1 MFTNYPLAVQM
12 LGWAVFMGLNGY
24 IGATC
29 PLLNLAVLAFLGAFA
44 SKKIGIILLII
55 ALIITA
61 AEFVWTWLVGFAAG
75 MSATPIPTNTPSFM
89 EQGTGILNLVAAGV
103 VFFVLLDQFYS
114 VLPAPKWLAVV
125 IVSLFY
131 IIGAW
136 SGVNFWLVSLVS
148 SILLVAVGLLI
159 ALCYTRTAPYA
170 IGMGAVLFL
179 GLAAMYGSG
188 FVRWC
193 HGAWAA
199 KQQGMAQEQFMQAV
213 TNNEPEQIAK
223 LYNSVDSDTAET
235 ALRKAL
241 AAKNEDMV
249 RLLIKQGVWTGGA
262 MKEMIY
268 DKKFWAVQLL
278 VNAGAPITS
287 WHVSMAADENFMPA
301 VQLFV
306 EKGVNINQKDERP
319 LTKASESGN
328 LEIVQYLLKTGK
340 NSQGTLNDA
349 LWALCDARPKPDTLK
364 IAQLLLD
371 SGAQVNSQAG
381 FYNTTPLHGAAQN
394 GSLGLVKLL
403 VSKGAKVNA
412 VDKEFSMPLAKA
424 VQADNLEIAKFLLEH
439 GADKTINHS
448 DDEFQTAIFKAR
460 SAKMAQLLIANGANV
475 SESDKKG
482 LSVLLHAVANYLDFD
497 LLKVLLQNGADI
509 NARDKSGTTALLWV
523 AQHPYER
530 DDKNCVQFLLEN
542 GAKANVANNQGE
554 TPLLVAE
561 KLEVLQA
568 LLAHGADV
576 NAQNEDGQTALIH
589 IAQIYDPQGEKTK
602 GLLEHGADVNIR
614 DKKGKTAL
622 GYATAVHS
630 GWYSKEKVEILKQY
644 GAKK

>member
-44 SKKIGIILLII
+44 SKKAGIILLII

-61 AEFVWTWLVGFAAG
+61 AESVWFLLAGFAAG
-75 MSATPIPTNTPSFM
+75 MSATPTSAPSFM
-89 EQGTGILNLVAAGV
+89 EQGSGVLNLLIAGV
-103 VFFVLLDQFYS
+103 VFFILCFHFS
-114 VLPAPKWLAVV
+114 ASFPSPKWLV
-125 IVSLFY
+125 IVGMVLFY
-131 IIGAW
+131 AAGAFAGASFWFPVVSHVCVLLAIGVL
-136 SGVNFWLVSLVS
+136 GGLFLVP
-148 SILLVAVGLLI
+148 
-159 ALCYTRTAPYA
+159 TAHYA
-170 IGMGAVLFL
+170 IGIGAVLFL
-179 GLAAMYGSG
+179 GLAAMYGYG
-188 FVRWC
+188 FFQSYQENLLGRKQT
-193 HGAWAA
+193 AA
-199 KQQGMAQEQFMQAV
+199 REQFLKAIDD
-213 TNNEPEQIAK
+213 NNTEQ
-223 LYNSVDSDTAET
+223 VV
-235 ALRKAL
+235 ALWESADGVQTTGLEKAL

-249 RLLIKQGVWTGGA
+249 RFLIKQGVQTNSV
-262 MKEMIY
+262 MNEMIS
-268 DKKFWAVQLL
+268 DENFGAVQLL
-278 VNAGAPITS
+278 VNAGAPITP
-287 WHVSMAADENFMPA
+287 WHVSIAAAENFMPA

-306 EKGVNINQKDERP
+306 ENGVNINQKDERP
-319 LTKASESGN
+319 LSKASESGN
-328 LEIVQYLLKTGK
+328 LEIVQYLLQTGK
-340 NSQGTLNDA
+340 NSQETLNEA
-349 LWALCDARPKPDTLK
+349 LWELCDARPKPDTLK
-364 IAQLLLD
+364 IAQRLLD
-371 SGAQVNSQAG
+371 SGAQVNSHAG
-381 FYNTTPLHGAAQN
+381 FYNTTPLHGAAEK
-394 GSLGLVKLL
+394 GPLELVKLL

-424 VQADNLEIAKFLLEH
+424 VQADNLEIAQFLLEQ
-439 GADKTINHS
+439 GADKTINHA
-448 DDEFQTAIFKAR
+448 DTEFQTAIFKAR

-475 SESDKKG
+475 SDRDKKG
-482 LSVLLHAVANYLDFD
+482 LSVLLHAVVRHLDFD

-509 NARDKSGTTALLWV
+509 NAQDKSGTTALLWA

-542 GAKANVANNQGE
+542 GANANVANNQGE

-589 IAQIYDPQGEKTK
+589 IAQIYDPKGEKTK
-602 GLLEHGADVNIR
+602 WLLEHGADVNIR

-622 GYATAVHS
+622 GYATADS
-630 GWYSKEKVEILKQY
+630 GRYSKEKIEILKQY

>member
-29 PLLNLAVLAFLGAFA
+29 PLLNLAVLAFLGAYA
-44 SKKIGIILLII
+44 NKKTGIILLII

-61 AEFVWTWLVGFAAG
+61 AESFWCLLVGFATG
-75 MSATPIPTNTPSFM
+75 MSATPTSAPSFM
-89 EQGTGILNLVAAGV
+89 EQGSGVLNLLIAGI
-103 VFFVLLDQFYS
+103 VFFILCFHFS
-114 VLPAPKWLAVV
+114 ASFPSPKWLV
-125 IVSLFY
+125 IVGMVLFY
-131 IIGAW
+131 AAGAFAGTSFWFPVVSHVCVLLAIGVL
-136 SGVNFWLVSLVS
+136 GGLFLVP
-148 SILLVAVGLLI
+148 
-159 ALCYTRTAPYA
+159 TAPYA
-170 IGMGAVLFL
+170 IGIGAVLFL
-179 GLAAMYGSG
+179 GLAAVYGYG
-188 FVRWC
+188 FFQAYQEDILGRKQI
-193 HGAWAA
+193 AA
-199 KQQGMAQEQFMQAV
+199 SEQFLKAV
-213 TNNEPEQIAK
+213 DDNNTEQVA
-223 LYNSVDSDTAET
+223 
-235 ALRKAL
+235 ALWESADGVQTTGLEKAL

-249 RLLIKQGVWTGGA
+249 RFLIKQGVQTNSV
-262 MKEMIY
+262 MNEMIY

-278 VNAGAPITS
+278 VNAGAPITP
-287 WHVSMAADENFMPA
+287 WHVSIAAAENFMPA

-319 LTKASESGN
+319 LSKASESGN

-340 NSQGTLNDA
+340 NSQETLNDA
-349 LWALCDARPKPDTLK
+349 LWELCGARPKPDTLK
-364 IAQLLLD
+364 IAQRLLE

-394 GSLGLVKLL
+394 GSLELVKLL

-448 DDEFQTAIFKAR
+448 DTEFQTAIFKAR

-475 SESDKKG
+475 SDRDKKG

-509 NARDKSGTTALLWV
+509 NARDDSGTTALLRAAWY
-523 AQHPYER
+523 PYER

-542 GAKANVANNQGE
+542 GANANVANNQGE
-554 TPLLVAE
+554 TPLLVADR
-561 KLEVLQA
+561 LDVLQA

-589 IAQIYDPQGEKTK
+589 IAKMDDPEGEKTK
-602 GLLEHGADVNIR
+602 LLLEHGADVNIR
-614 DKKGKTAL
+614 DKEGKTAL
-622 GYATAVHS
+622 GYATAVRS
-630 GWYSKEKVEILKQY
+630 SWYSKERVEILKQY

>member
-44 SKKIGIILLII
+44 NKKIGIILLII

-61 AEFVWTWLVGFAAG
+61 AESVWFLLAGFASG
-75 MSATPIPTNTPSFM
+75 MSATPTDPPSFM
-89 EQGTGILNLVAAGV
+89 EQGSGILNLLIAGV
-103 VFFVLLDQFYS
+103 VFFILCFHFS
-114 VLPAPKWLAVV
+114 ASFPSPKWLV
-125 IVSLFY
+125 IVGMVLFY
-131 IIGAW
+131 AAGAFAGTSFWFPVVSHVCVLLAIGVL
-136 SGVNFWLVSLVS
+136 GGLFLVP
-148 SILLVAVGLLI
+148 
-159 ALCYTRTAPYA
+159 TAHYA
-170 IGMGAVLFL
+170 IGIGAVLFL
-179 GLAAMYGSG
+179 GLAAMYGYG
-188 FVRWC
+188 FVQWC

-223 LYNSVDSDTAET
+223 LYNAVDSYSTET

-249 RLLIKQGVWTGGA
+249 RLLIKQGVRTDGV
-262 MKEMIY
+262 MTEMIY
-268 DKKFWAVQLL
+268 DKKFWAVQMLG
-278 VNAGAPITS
+278 NAGASIEPR
-287 WHVSMAADENFMPA
+287 HVSAAAAENFMQA

-306 EKGVNINQKDERP
+306 EKGVNINQKDFRP
-319 LTKASESGN
+319 LSKASESGN

-349 LWALCDARPKPDTLK
+349 LWALCNARPKPDTLK

-371 SGAQVNSQAG
+371 SGAQVNSQ
-381 FYNTTPLHGAAQN
+381 NTTPLHSAASN
-394 GSLGLVKLL
+394 GSLELVKLL

-424 VQADNLEIAKFLLEH
+424 VQADNLEIAKFLLEQ

-475 SESDKKG
+475 SDRDKKG

-509 NARDKSGTTALLWV
+509 NAQDKSGTTALLWA

-542 GAKANVANNQGE
+542 GANANVANNQGE
-554 TPLLVAE
+554 TPLLVADR
-561 KLEVLQA
+561 LDVLQA
-568 LLAHGADV
+568 LLAHGSDV
-576 NAQNEDGQTALIH
+576 NAQDENGQTALMH
-589 IAQIYDPQGEKTK
+589 IAQIYDPKGEKTK
-602 GLLEHGADVNIR
+602 WLLEHGADVNRR

-622 GYATAVHS
+622 DYATAVHS

>member
-44 SKKIGIILLII
+44 SKKAGIILLII

-61 AEFVWTWLVGFAAG
+61 AESVWFLLAGFASG
-75 MSATPIPTNTPSFM
+75 MSATPTDAPSFM
-89 EQGTGILNLVAAGV
+89 EQGSGILNLLIAGV
-103 VFFVLLDQFYS
+103 VFFILCFHFS
-114 VLPAPKWLAVV
+114 ASFPSPKWLV
-125 IVSLFY
+125 IVGMVLFY
-131 IIGAW
+131 AAGAFAGA
-136 SGVNFWLVSLVS
+136 SFWFPVVSHVCV
-148 SILLVAVGLLI
+148 LL
-159 ALCYTRTAPYA
+159 A
-170 IGMGAVLFL
+170 IGVLGGLFLVPTAHYTIGVGAVLFL
-179 GLAAMYGSG
+179 GLAAMYGYG
-188 FVRWC
+188 FFQAYQENILGRKQV
-193 HGAWAA
+193 AA
-199 KQQGMAQEQFMQAV
+199 REQFLKAV
-213 TNNEPEQIAK
+213 DDNNTEQVA
-223 LYNSVDSDTAET
+223 
-235 ALRKAL
+235 ALWESADGVQTTGLEKAL

-249 RLLIKQGVWTGGA
+249 RFLIKQGVQTNGV

-278 VNAGAPITS
+278 VNAGAPITPE
-287 WHVSMAADENFMPA
+287 HVSMAADYNFMPA

-319 LTKASESGN
+319 LSKASESGN

-340 NSQGTLNDA
+340 NSQETLNDA

-364 IAQLLLD
+364 IAQRLLD
-371 SGAQVNSQAG
+371 SGAQVNSHAG

-394 GSLGLVKLL
+394 GSLELVKLL

-424 VQADNLEIAKFLLEH
+424 VQADNLEIAKFLLEQ

-448 DDEFQTAIFKAR
+448 DTEFQTAIFKAR
-460 SAKMAQLLIANGANV
+460 SAKMAQLLIANGANI

-482 LSVLLHAVANYLDFD
+482 QSVLLHAVANHLDFD

-509 NARDKSGTTALLWV
+509 NAQDNSGTTALLWA

-561 KLEVLQA
+561 ELDVLQA
-568 LLAHGADV
+568 LLTHGADV
-576 NAQNEDGQTALIH
+576 NAQNEDGQTALIYV
-589 IAQIYDPQGEKTK
+589 AKMNAPVGEKAK
-602 GLLEHGADVNIR
+602 WLLEHGADVNIR
-614 DKKGKTAL
+614 DKEGKTAL
-622 GYATAVHS
+622 GYVTTVRS
-630 GWYSKEKVEILKQY
+630 SWYSKEWVEILKQY

>member
-1 MFTNYPLAVQM
+1 MFTNYPLAVQL

-44 SKKIGIILLII
+44 NKKIGIILLII

-61 AEFVWTWLVGFAAG
+61 AESVWCLLAGFASG
-75 MSATPIPTNTPSFM
+75 MSATPTDAPSFM
-89 EQGTGILNLVAAGV
+89 EQGSGILNLLIAGV
-103 VFFVLLDQFYS
+103 VFFILCFHFS
-114 VLPAPKWLAVV
+114 ASFPSPKWLV
-125 IVSLFY
+125 IVGMVLFY
-131 IIGAW
+131 AAGAFAGTSFWFPVVSHVCVLLAIGVL
-136 SGVNFWLVSLVS
+136 GGLFLVP
-148 SILLVAVGLLI
+148 
-159 ALCYTRTAPYA
+159 TAHYA
-170 IGMGAVLFL
+170 IGIGAVLFL
-179 GLAAMYGSG
+179 GLAAMYGYG
-188 FVRWC
+188 FFQAYQEDTLGRKQ
-193 HGAWAA
+193 AA
-199 KQQGMAQEQFMQAV
+199 AREQFLKAV
-213 TNNEPEQIAK
+213 DDNNTEQVA
-223 LYNSVDSDTAET
+223 
-235 ALRKAL
+235 ALWEAADGVQTTGLEKAL

-249 RLLIKQGVWTGGA
+249 RFLIKQGVQTNGV

-278 VNAGAPITS
+278 VNAGAPITP
-287 WHVSMAADENFMPA
+287 WHVSIAAAENFMPA

-306 EKGVNINQKDERP
+306 ENGVNINQKDERP
-319 LTKASESGN
+319 LSKASESGN

-364 IAQLLLD
+364 IAQRLLEY
-371 SGAQVNSQAG
+371 GAQVNSQAG
-381 FYNTTPLHGAAQN
+381 FYNTTPLHGAAKN
-394 GSLGLVKLL
+394 GSLELVKLL

-475 SESDKKG
+475 SDRDKKG

-509 NARDKSGTTALLWV
+509 NAQDKSGTTALLWV
-523 AQHPYER
+523 AQHPYA
-530 DDKNCVQFLLEN
+530 KNGKTCVQFLLEN

-554 TPLLVAE
+554 TPLLEAG
-561 KLEVLQA
+561 KLEELQV

-589 IAQIYDPQGEKTK
+589 VAQIYDPQGEKTK
-602 GLLEHGADVNIR
+602 WLLEHGADVNIR

-622 GYATAVHS
+622 GYATANIHA
-630 GWYSKEKVEILKQY
+630 WDSKERVEILKQY

>member
-1 MFTNYPLAVQM
+1 MFTNYPLAVQL

-29 PLLNLAVLAFLGAFA
+29 PLLNLAVLAFLGAYA
-44 SKKIGIILLII
+44 SKKTGIILLII

-61 AEFVWTWLVGFAAG
+61 AESVWFLLAGFASG
-75 MSATPIPTNTPSFM
+75 MSATPTNAPSFM
-89 EQGTGILNLVAAGV
+89 EQGSGILNLLIAGV
-103 VFFVLLDQFYS
+103 VFFILCFHFS
-114 VLPAPKWLAVV
+114 ASFPSPKWLV
-125 IVSLFY
+125 IVGMVLFY
-131 IIGAW
+131 AAGAFAGTSFWFPVVSHICVLLAIGVL
-136 SGVNFWLVSLVS
+136 GGLFLVPTV
-148 SILLVAVGLLI
+148 
-159 ALCYTRTAPYA
+159 PYA
-170 IGMGAVLFL
+170 IGIGAILFL
-179 GLAAMYGSG
+179 GLAAVYGYG
-188 FVRWC
+188 FFQAYQEDILGRKQI
-193 HGAWAA
+193 AA
-199 KQQGMAQEQFMQAV
+199 REQFLKAVDDNNTERVAALWEAADGVQA
-213 TNNEPEQIAK
+213 TGLE
-223 LYNSVDSDTAET
+223 
-235 ALRKAL
+235 KAL

-249 RLLIKQGVWTGGA
+249 RFLIKQGVQTDSV
-262 MKEMIY
+262 MKKMIS
-268 DKKFWAVQLL
+268 DENFGAVQLL
-278 VNAGAPITS
+278 VNAGAPITPE
-287 WHVSMAADENFMPA
+287 HVSRAADYNFMLA

-306 EKGVNINQKDERP
+306 ENGVNINQKDERP
-319 LTKASESGN
+319 LSKASESGN
-328 LEIVQYLLKTGK
+328 LEIVQYLLQTGK

-381 FYNTTPLHGAAQN
+381 FYNTTPLYGAAQN
-394 GSLGLVKLL
+394 GSLELVKLL

-412 VDKEFSMPLAKA
+412 VDKYFSRPLAKA

-460 SAKMAQLLIANGANV
+460 SAKMAQLLIANGADV
-475 SESDKKG
+475 SRGDKKG
-482 LSVLLHAVANYLDFD
+482 HSVLLHAVANYLDFD

-509 NARDKSGTTALLWV
+509 NAQDNSGTTALLWA

-542 GAKANVANNQGE
+542 GANANVANNQGE

-561 KLEVLQA
+561 KLEELQV

-589 IAQIYDPQGEKTK
+589 IAQIYDPKGEKTK
-602 GLLEHGADVNIR
+602 WLLEHGADVNIR

-622 GYATAVHS
+622 GYATANS
-630 GWYSKEKVEILKQY
+630 AGWYSKERVEILKQY

>member
-29 PLLNLAVLAFLGAFA
+29 PLLNLAVLAFLGAYA
-44 SKKIGIILLII
+44 NKKTGIILLII

-61 AEFVWTWLVGFAAG
+61 AESVWCLLVGFATG
-75 MSATPIPTNTPSFM
+75 MSATPTSAPSFM
-89 EQGTGILNLVAAGV
+89 EQGSGVLNLLIAGV
-103 VFFVLLDQFYS
+103 VFFILYS
-114 VLPAPKWLAVV
+114 HFSASFPSPKWLV
-125 IVSLFY
+125 IVGVVLFY
-131 IIGAW
+131 AAGAFAGASFWFPVVSHVCVLLAIGVL
-136 SGVNFWLVSLVS
+136 GGLFLVP
-148 SILLVAVGLLI
+148 
-159 ALCYTRTAPYA
+159 TAHYA
-170 IGMGAVLFL
+170 IGIGAVLFL
-179 GLAAMYGSG
+179 GLAAVYGYG
-188 FVRWC
+188 FFQAYQEDTR
-193 HGAWAA
+193 GR
-199 KQQGMAQEQFMQAV
+199 KQAVVWEQFLKAVDDNNTEQVVALWESAEGIQA
-213 TNNEPEQIAK
+213 TGLE
-223 LYNSVDSDTAET
+223 
-235 ALRKAL
+235 KAL

-249 RLLIKQGVWTGGA
+249 RFLIKQGVQTDSV
-262 MKEMIY
+262 MKKMIS
-268 DKKFWAVQLL
+268 DENFGAVQLL
-278 VNAGAPITS
+278 VNAGAPITPE
-287 WHVSMAADENFMPA
+287 HVSRAADYNFMLA

-306 EKGVNINQKDERP
+306 EKGAAINQKDESP
-319 LTKASESGN
+319 LSKASESGN
-328 LEIVQYLLKTGK
+328 LEIVQYLLQTGK

-381 FYNTTPLHGAAQN
+381 FYNTTPLYGAAQN
-394 GSLGLVKLL
+394 GSLELVKLL

-412 VDKEFSMPLAKA
+412 VDKYFSRPLAKA

-460 SAKMAQLLIANGANV
+460 SAKMAQLLIANGADV
-475 SESDKKG
+475 SRGDKKG
-482 LSVLLHAVANYLDFD
+482 HSVLLHAVANYLDFD

-509 NARDKSGTTALLWV
+509 NAQDKSGTTALLQAV
-523 AQHPYER
+523 RHSYA
-530 DDKNCVQFLLEN
+530 KNGKTCVQFLLEN

-561 KLEVLQA
+561 KLEELQV

-589 IAQIYDPQGEKTK
+589 IAQIYDPKGEKTK
-602 GLLEHGADVNIR
+602 WLLEHGADVNIR

-622 GYATAVHS
+622 GYATANS
-630 GWYSKEKVEILKQY
+630 AGWYSKERVEILKQY

>member
-29 PLLNLAVLAFLGAFA
+29 PLLNLAVLAFLGAYA
-44 SKKIGIILLII
+44 NKKTGIILLII

-61 AEFVWTWLVGFAAG
+61 AESFWCLLVGFATG
-75 MSATPIPTNTPSFM
+75 MSATPTSAPSFM
-89 EQGTGILNLVAAGV
+89 EQGSGILNLLIAGV
-103 VFFVLLDQFYS
+103 VFFILCFHFS
-114 VLPAPKWLAVV
+114 ASFPSPKWLV
-125 IVSLFY
+125 IVGMVLFY
-131 IIGAW
+131 AAGAFAGASFWFPVVSHVCVLLAIGVL
-136 SGVNFWLVSLVS
+136 GGLFLVP
-148 SILLVAVGLLI
+148 
-159 ALCYTRTAPYA
+159 TAHYA

-179 GLAAMYGSG
+179 GLAAMYGYG
-188 FVRWC
+188 FFQAYQEDTLGRKQ
-193 HGAWAA
+193 AA
-199 KQQGMAQEQFMQAV
+199 AREQFLKAV
-213 TNNEPEQIAK
+213 DDNNTEQVA
-223 LYNSVDSDTAET
+223 
-235 ALRKAL
+235 ALWEAADGVQTTGLEKAL

-249 RLLIKQGVWTGGA
+249 RFLIKQGVQTNGV

-278 VNAGAPITS
+278 VNAGAPITPE
-287 WHVSMAADENFMPA
+287 HVSRAADYNFMPA

-319 LTKASESGN
+319 LSKASESGN

-349 LWALCDARPKPDTLK
+349 LWELCDARPKPDTLK
-364 IAQLLLD
+364 IAQLLLEY
-371 SGAQVNSQAG
+371 GAQVNSHAG
-381 FYNTTPLHGAAQN
+381 FYNTTPLHGAAEK
-394 GSLGLVKLL
+394 GPLELVKLL

-424 VQADNLEIAKFLLEH
+424 VQADNLEIAKFLLEQ
-439 GADKTINHS
+439 GADKTINHA
-448 DDEFQTAIFKAR
+448 DTEFQTAIFKAS

-475 SESDKKG
+475 SDRDKKG

-509 NARDKSGTTALLWV
+509 NAQDKSGTTALLQAV
-523 AQHPYER
+523 RYPYER

-542 GAKANVANNQGE
+542 GANANVANNQGE

-589 IAQIYDPQGEKTK
+589 IARIYDPKGEKTK
-602 GLLEHGADVNIR
+602 WLLEHGADVNIR

-622 GYATAVHS
+622 GYATANS
-630 GWYSKEKVEILKQY
+630 AGWYSKERVEILKQY

>member
-44 SKKIGIILLII
+44 NKKTGIILLII

-61 AEFVWTWLVGFAAG
+61 AESVWFLLAGFAAG
-75 MSATPIPTNTPSFM
+75 MSATPTSAPSFM
-89 EQGTGILNLVAAGV
+89 EQGSGVLNLLIAGV
-103 VFFVLLDQFYS
+103 VFFILCFHFS
-114 VLPAPKWLAVV
+114 ASFPSPKWLV
-125 IVSLFY
+125 IVGMVLFY
-131 IIGAW
+131 AAGAFAGASFWFPVVSHVCVLLAIGVL
-136 SGVNFWLVSLVS
+136 GGLFLVP
-148 SILLVAVGLLI
+148 
-159 ALCYTRTAPYA
+159 TAHYA
-170 IGMGAVLFL
+170 IGIGAVLFL
-179 GLAAMYGSG
+179 GLAAMYGYG
-188 FVRWC
+188 FFQSYQENILGR
-193 HGAWAA
+193 
-199 KQQGMAQEQFMQAV
+199 KQAVAREQFLKAV
-213 TNNEPEQIAK
+213 DDNNTEQVA
-223 LYNSVDSDTAET
+223 
-235 ALRKAL
+235 ALWESADGVQTTGLEKAL

-249 RLLIKQGVWTGGA
+249 RFLIKQGVQTDRV
-262 MKEMIY
+262 MKEMIS
-268 DKKFWAVQLL
+268 DENFGAVQLL
-278 VNAGAPITS
+278 VNAGAPITP
-287 WHVSMAADENFMPA
+287 WHVSIAAAENFMPA

-306 EKGVNINQKDERP
+306 KNGVNINQKDERP
-319 LTKASESGN
+319 LSKASESGN
-328 LEIVQYLLKTGK
+328 LEIVQYLLQTGK
-340 NSQGTLNDA
+340 NSQETLNDA

-394 GSLGLVKLL
+394 GSLELVKLL

-448 DDEFQTAIFKAR
+448 DTEFQTAIFKAR

-475 SESDKKG
+475 SDRDKKG
-482 LSVLLHAVANYLDFD
+482 HSVLLHAVANHLDFD

-509 NARDKSGTTALLWV
+509 NAQDKSGTTALLW
-523 AQHPYER
+523 AARHPYER
-530 DDKNCVQFLLEN
+530 DDKTCVQFLLEN
-542 GAKANVANNQGE
+542 GANANVANNQGE

-561 KLEVLQA
+561 ELDVLQA

-576 NAQNEDGQTALIH
+576 NAQNEDGQTALIYV
-589 IAQIYDPQGEKTK
+589 AKMNAPVGKK
-602 GLLEHGADVNIR
+602 AKWLLEHGADVNIR
-614 DKKGKTAL
+614 DKEGKTAL
-622 GYATAVHS
+622 GYVTAVRS
-630 GWYSKEKVEILKQY
+630 SWYSKEWVEILKQY

>member
-29 PLLNLAVLAFLGAFA
+29 PLLNLAVLAFFGAFA

-61 AEFVWTWLVGFAAG
+61 VEFVWTWLVGFAAG
-75 MSATPIPTNTPSFM
+75 MSATPTSAPSFM

-249 RLLIKQGVWTGGA
+249 RFLIKQGVQTNSV
-262 MKEMIY
+262 MNEMIY

-278 VNAGAPITS
+278 VNAGAPITPE
-287 WHVSMAADENFMPA
+287 HVSRAADYNFMPA

-306 EKGVNINQKDERP
+306 EKGAAINQKDDSP
-319 LTKASESGN
+319 LSKASESGN
-328 LEIVQYLLKTGK
+328 LEIVQYLLQTGK
-340 NSQGTLNDA
+340 NSQETLNDA

-364 IAQLLLD
+364 IAQRLLEY
-371 SGAQVNSQAG
+371 GAQVNSQAG

-394 GSLGLVKLL
+394 GSLELVKLL

-448 DDEFQTAIFKAR
+448 DTEFQTAIFKAR

-509 NARDKSGTTALLWV
+509 NAQDKSGTTALLWA
-523 AQHPYER
+523 AQHSYA
-530 DDKNCVQFLLEN
+530 KNGKTCVQFLLEN
-542 GAKANVANNQGE
+542 GANANMANNQGE

-568 LLAHGADV
+568 LLAHGADI

-589 IAQIYDPQGEKTK
+589 VAQIYDPQGEKTK
-602 GLLEHGADVNIR
+602 WLLEHGADVNIR

-622 GYATAVHS
+622 GYATADNAGWHS
-630 GWYSKEKVEILKQY
+630 KGRVEILKQY

>member
-55 ALIITA
+55 SLIITA

-75 MSATPIPTNTPSFM
+75 MSATPTSAPSFM

-179 GLAAMYGSG
+179 GLAAMYGYG
-188 FVRWC
+188 FFQAYQENILGR
-193 HGAWAA
+193 
-199 KQQGMAQEQFMQAV
+199 KQAVAREQFLKAV
-213 TNNEPEQIAK
+213 DDNNTEQVA
-223 LYNSVDSDTAET
+223 
-235 ALRKAL
+235 ALWEAADGVQTTGLEKAL
-241 AAKNEDMV
+241 AAQNEDMV
-249 RLLIKQGVWTGGA
+249 RFLIKQGVQTNSV
-262 MKEMIY
+262 MNEMIS
-268 DKKFWAVQLL
+268 DENFGAVQLL
-278 VNAGAPITS
+278 VNAGAPITP
-287 WHVSMAADENFMPA
+287 WHVSMAADYNFMPA

-306 EKGVNINQKDERP
+306 ENGVNINQKDERP
-319 LTKASESGN
+319 LSKASESGN
-328 LEIVQYLLKTGK
+328 LEIVQYLLQTGK
-340 NSQGTLNDA
+340 NSQETLNDA

-439 GADKTINHS
+439 GADKTINHA
-448 DDEFQTAIFKAR
+448 DTEFQTAIFKAR

-509 NARDKSGTTALLWV
+509 NEQDKSGTTALLWA

-542 GAKANVANNQGE
+542 GANANVANNQGE
-554 TPLLVAE
+554 TPLLVADR
-561 KLEVLQA
+561 LDVLQA

-589 IAQIYDPQGEKTK
+589 VAQIYDPQGEKTK
-602 GLLEHGADVNIR
+602 WLLEHGADVNIR

-622 GYATAVHS
+622 GYATADS
-630 GWYSKEKVEILKQY
+630 SWYSKEKVEILKQY

>member
-29 PLLNLAVLAFLGAFA
+29 PLLNLAVLAFLGAYA
-44 SKKIGIILLII
+44 NKKTGIILLII

-61 AEFVWTWLVGFAAG
+61 AESFWCLLVGFATG
-75 MSATPIPTNTPSFM
+75 MSATPTSAPSFM
-89 EQGTGILNLVAAGV
+89 EQGSGILNLLIAGV
-103 VFFVLLDQFYS
+103 VFFILCFHFS
-114 VLPAPKWLAVV
+114 ASFPSPKWLV
-125 IVSLFY
+125 IVGMVLFY
-131 IIGAW
+131 AAGAFAGASFWFPVVSHVCVLLAIGVL
-136 SGVNFWLVSLVS
+136 GGLFLVP
-148 SILLVAVGLLI
+148 
-159 ALCYTRTAPYA
+159 TAHYA

-179 GLAAMYGSG
+179 GLAAMYGYG
-188 FVRWC
+188 FFQAYQEDTLGRKQ
-193 HGAWAA
+193 AA
-199 KQQGMAQEQFMQAV
+199 AREQFLKAV
-213 TNNEPEQIAK
+213 DDNNTEQVA
-223 LYNSVDSDTAET
+223 
-235 ALRKAL
+235 ALWEAADGVQTTGLEKAL

-249 RLLIKQGVWTGGA
+249 RFLIKQGVRTNGV

-268 DKKFWAVQLL
+268 DKQFWAVQLL
-278 VNAGAPITS
+278 VNAGAPITP
-287 WHVSMAADENFMPA
+287 WHVSIAAAENFMPA

-306 EKGVNINQKDERP
+306 ENGVNINQKDERP
-319 LTKASESGN
+319 LSKASESGN
-328 LEIVQYLLKTGK
+328 LEIVQYLLQTGK
-340 NSQGTLNDA
+340 NSQETLNDA
-349 LWALCDARPKPDTLK
+349 LWALCEARPKPDTLK

-381 FYNTTPLHGAAQN
+381 FYNTTPLHGAARN
-394 GSLGLVKLL
+394 GSLELVKLL
-403 VSKGAKVNA
+403 VSKGAKINA

-448 DDEFQTAIFKAR
+448 DTEFQTAIFKAR

-509 NARDKSGTTALLWV
+509 NAQDKSGTTALLW
-523 AQHPYER
+523 AGQHPYES

-542 GAKANVANNQGE
+542 GANANVANNQGE

-589 IAQIYDPQGEKTK
+589 IAQIYDPHGEKTK
-602 GLLEHGADVNIR
+602 WLLEHGADVNIR

-630 GWYSKEKVEILKQY
+630 GLYSKEKVKILKQY

>member
-44 SKKIGIILLII
+44 NKKTGIILLII

-61 AEFVWTWLVGFAAG
+61 AESFWCLLAGFASG
-75 MSATPIPTNTPSFM
+75 MSATPTSAPSFM
-89 EQGTGILNLVAAGV
+89 EQGSGVLNLLIAGV
-103 VFFVLLDQFYS
+103 VFFILCFHFS
-114 VLPAPKWLAVV
+114 ASFPSPKWLV
-125 IVSLFY
+125 IVGMVLFY
-131 IIGAW
+131 AAGAFAGT
-136 SGVNFWLVSLVS
+136 SFWFPVVSHVCV
-148 SILLVAVGLLI
+148 LL
-159 ALCYTRTAPYA
+159 A
-170 IGMGAVLFL
+170 IGVLGGLFLVPTAHYTIGVGAVLFL
-179 GLAAMYGSG
+179 GLAAMYGDG

-199 KQQGMAQEQFMQAV
+199 KQQGMAQEQFLQAV

-241 AAKNEDMV
+241 ATKNEDMV

-278 VNAGAPITS
+278 VNAGAPITP
-287 WHVSMAADENFMPA
+287 WHVSIAAAENFMPA

-306 EKGVNINQKDERP
+306 ENGVNINQKDERP
-319 LTKASESGN
+319 LSKASESGN

-340 NSQGTLNDA
+340 NSQETLNDA
-349 LWALCDARPKPDTLK
+349 LWELCTSMPKPDTLK
-364 IAQLLLD
+364 IAQRLLD

-381 FYNTTPLHGAAQN
+381 FYNTTPLHGAAEK
-394 GSLGLVKLL
+394 GPLELVKLL

-424 VQADNLEIAKFLLEH
+424 VQADNLEIAQFLLEQ

-448 DDEFQTAIFKAR
+448 DTEFQTAIFKAR

-475 SESDKKG
+475 SDRDKKG
-482 LSVLLHAVANYLDFD
+482 QSVLLHAVANYLDFD

-509 NARDKSGTTALLWV
+509 NAQDKSGTTALLWA

-542 GAKANVANNQGE
+542 GANANVANNQGE

-589 IAQIYDPQGEKTK
+589 IAQIYDPKGEKTK
-602 GLLEHGADVNIR
+602 WLLEHGADVNIR
-614 DKKGKTAL
+614 NKKGKTAL
-622 GYATAVHS
+622 GYATANIHA
-630 GWYSKEKVEILKQY
+630 WDSKERVEILKQY

>member
-12 LGWAVFMGLNGY
+12 LGWSVFMGLNGY

-44 SKKIGIILLII
+44 SKKAGIILLII

-61 AEFVWTWLVGFAAG
+61 VEFVWTWLVGFAAG

-136 SGVNFWLVSLVS
+136 SGVYCWLVSLVS
-148 SILLVAVGLLI
+148 FLLVAVGLLI

-179 GLAAMYGSG
+179 GLAAVYGYG
-188 FVRWC
+188 FFQAYQEDTR
-193 HGAWAA
+193 GR
-199 KQQGMAQEQFMQAV
+199 KQAVVWEQFLKAV
-213 TNNEPEQIAK
+213 DDNNTEQVAA
-223 LYNSVDSDTAET
+223 LWESAEGVQT
-235 ALRKAL
+235 TGLEKAL

-249 RLLIKQGVWTGGA
+249 RFLIKQGVQTNSV
-262 MKEMIY
+262 MNEMIS
-268 DKKFWAVQLL
+268 DENFGAVQLL

-287 WHVSMAADENFMPA
+287 WHVSMAADYNFMPA

-306 EKGVNINQKDERP
+306 ENGVNINQKDERP

-381 FYNTTPLHGAAQN
+381 FYNTTPLYGAAQN
-394 GSLGLVKLL
+394 GSLELVKLL

-412 VDKEFSMPLAKA
+412 VDKYFSRPLAKA

-509 NARDKSGTTALLWV
+509 NARDKSGTTALLWA

-561 KLEVLQA
+561 KLEELQV

-589 IAQIYDPQGEKTK
+589 IAQIYDPKGEKTK
-602 GLLEHGADVNIR
+602 WLLEHGADVNIR

-622 GYATAVHS
+622 GYATANS
-630 GWYSKEKVEILKQY
+630 AGWYSKERVEILKQY

>member
-44 SKKIGIILLII
+44 NKKIGIILLII

-61 AEFVWTWLVGFAAG
+61 AESVWFLLAGFASG
-75 MSATPIPTNTPSFM
+75 MSATPTAPPSFM
-89 EQGTGILNLVAAGV
+89 EQGSGILNLLIAGV
-103 VFFVLLDQFYS
+103 VFFILCFHFS
-114 VLPAPKWLAVV
+114 ASFPSPKWLV
-125 IVSLFY
+125 IVGMVLFY
-131 IIGAW
+131 AAGAFAGTSFWFPVVSHVCVLLAIGVL
-136 SGVNFWLVSLVS
+136 GGLFLVP
-148 SILLVAVGLLI
+148 
-159 ALCYTRTAPYA
+159 TAHYA
-170 IGMGAVLFL
+170 IGIGAVLFL
-179 GLAAMYGSG
+179 GLAAMYGYG
-188 FVRWC
+188 FFQEYQENLLGR
-193 HGAWAA
+193 
-199 KQQGMAQEQFMQAV
+199 KQAVAREQFLKAV
-213 TNNEPEQIAK
+213 DDNNTEQ
-223 LYNSVDSDTAET
+223 VV
-235 ALRKAL
+235 ALWEAADGVQTTGLEKAL

-249 RLLIKQGVWTGGA
+249 RFLIKQGVRTDSV
-262 MKEMIY
+262 MNEMIS
-268 DKKFWAVQLL
+268 DENFGAVQLL
-278 VNAGAPITS
+278 VNAGAPITP
-287 WHVSMAADENFMPA
+287 WHVSMAAYDNFMPA

-306 EKGVNINQKDERP
+306 ENGVNINQKDERP
-319 LTKASESGN
+319 LSKASESGN

-349 LWALCDARPKPDTLK
+349 LWALCNARPKPDTLK

-371 SGAQVNSQAG
+371 SGAQVNSHAG
-381 FYNTTPLHGAAQN
+381 FYNTTPLHGAASN
-394 GSLGLVKLL
+394 GSLELVKLL

-412 VDKEFSMPLAKA
+412 VSKELSMPLAEA
-424 VQADNLEIAKFLLEH
+424 VRADNLEIAKFLLEQ

-475 SESDKKG
+475 SDRDKKG
-482 LSVLLHAVANYLDFD
+482 QAILLHAIVCHLDFD

-509 NARDKSGTTALLWV
+509 NARDDSGTTALLRAAWY
-523 AQHPYER
+523 PYER
-530 DDKNCVQFLLEN
+530 DDKNSVQFLLEN
-542 GAKANVANNQGE
+542 GANANVANNQGE
-554 TPLLVAE
+554 TPLLVADR
-561 KLEVLQA
+561 LDVLQA

-576 NAQNEDGQTALIH
+576 NAQDENGQTALMH
-589 IAQIYDPQGEKTK
+589 IAQIYDPKGEKTK
-602 GLLEHGADVNIR
+602 WLLEHGADVNRR

-622 GYATAVHS
+622 DYATAVHS

>member
-29 PLLNLAVLAFLGAFA
+29 PLLNLAVLAFLGAYA
-44 SKKIGIILLII
+44 NKKTGIILLII

-61 AEFVWTWLVGFAAG
+61 AESVWCLLVGFATG
-75 MSATPIPTNTPSFM
+75 MSATPTSAPSFM
-89 EQGTGILNLVAAGV
+89 EQGSGVLNLLIAGV
-103 VFFVLLDQFYS
+103 VFFILCFHFS
-114 VLPAPKWLAVV
+114 ASFPSPKWLV
-125 IVSLFY
+125 IVGMVLFY
-131 IIGAW
+131 AAGAFAGASFWFPVVSHVCVLLAIGVL
-136 SGVNFWLVSLVS
+136 GGLFLVP
-148 SILLVAVGLLI
+148 
-159 ALCYTRTAPYA
+159 TAHYA
-170 IGMGAVLFL
+170 IGIGAVLFL
-179 GLAAMYGSG
+179 GLAAMYGYG
-188 FVRWC
+188 FFQSYQENLLGRKQT
-193 HGAWAA
+193 AA
-199 KQQGMAQEQFMQAV
+199 REQFLKAIDD
-213 TNNEPEQIAK
+213 NNTEQ
-223 LYNSVDSDTAET
+223 VV
-235 ALRKAL
+235 ALWEAADGVQTTGLEKAL

-249 RLLIKQGVWTGGA
+249 RFLIKQGVQTNSV
-262 MKEMIY
+262 MNEMIS
-268 DKKFWAVQLL
+268 DENFGAVQLL
-278 VNAGAPITS
+278 VNAGAPITPE
-287 WHVSMAADENFMPA
+287 HVSRAADYNFMPA

-306 EKGVNINQKDERP
+306 EKGAAINQKDERP
-319 LTKASESGN
+319 LSKASESGN
-328 LEIVQYLLKTGK
+328 LEIVQYLLQTGK

-381 FYNTTPLHGAAQN
+381 FYNTTPLYGAAQN
-394 GSLGLVKLL
+394 GSLELVKLL

-424 VQADNLEIAKFLLEH
+424 VQADNLEIAKFLLEQ
-439 GADKTINHS
+439 GADKTINHA
-448 DDEFQTAIFKAR
+448 DTEFQTAIFKAR

-482 LSVLLHAVANYLDFD
+482 QSVLLHAVANHLDFD

-509 NARDKSGTTALLWV
+509 NAQDKSGTTALLWA

-542 GAKANVANNQGE
+542 GANANVANNQGE

-589 IAQIYDPQGEKTK
+589 VAQIYDPKGEKTK
-602 GLLEHGADVNIR
+602 WLLEHGADVNIR
-614 DKKGKTAL
+614 NKKGKTAL
-622 GYATAVHS
+622 GYATANIHA
-630 GWYSKEKVEILKQY
+630 WDSKERVEILKQY

>member
-44 SKKIGIILLII
+44 NKKIGIILLII

-61 AEFVWTWLVGFAAG
+61 AESVWFLLAGFASG
-75 MSATPIPTNTPSFM
+75 MSATPTDAPSFM
-89 EQGTGILNLVAAGV
+89 EQGSGILNLLIAGV

-249 RLLIKQGVWTGGA
+249 RFLIKQGVQTNSV
-262 MKEMIY
+262 MNEMIS
-268 DKKFWAVQLL
+268 DENFGAVQLL
-278 VNAGAPITS
+278 VNAGAPITP
-287 WHVSMAADENFMPA
+287 WHVSMAADYNFMPA

-306 EKGVNINQKDERP
+306 ENGVNINQKDERP
-319 LTKASESGN
+319 LSKASESGN

-340 NSQGTLNDA
+340 NSQETLNDA

-364 IAQLLLD
+364 IAQLLLEY
-371 SGAQVNSQAG
+371 GAQVNSQAG
-381 FYNTTPLHGAAQN
+381 LYNTTPLHGAAQN
-394 GSLGLVKLL
+394 GSLELVKLL

-475 SESDKKG
+475 SDRDKKG

-509 NARDKSGTTALLWV
+509 NEQDKSGTTALLWV

-542 GAKANVANNQGE
+542 GANANVANNQGE

-602 GLLEHGADVNIR
+602 WLLEHGADVNIR

-622 GYATAVHS
+622 GYATADS
-630 GWYSKEKVEILKQY
+630 GRYSKEKIEILKQY

>member
-29 PLLNLAVLAFLGAFA
+29 PLLNLAVLAFLGAYA
-44 SKKIGIILLII
+44 NKKTGIILLII

-61 AEFVWTWLVGFAAG
+61 AESVWCLLVGFATG
-75 MSATPIPTNTPSFM
+75 MSATPTSAPSFM
-89 EQGTGILNLVAAGV
+89 EQGSGVLNLLIAGV
-103 VFFVLLDQFYS
+103 VFFILYS
-114 VLPAPKWLAVV
+114 HFSASFPSPKWLV
-125 IVSLFY
+125 IVGVVLFY
-131 IIGAW
+131 AAGAFAGASFWFPVVSHVCVLLAIGVL
-136 SGVNFWLVSLVS
+136 GGLFLVP
-148 SILLVAVGLLI
+148 
-159 ALCYTRTAPYA
+159 TAHYA
-170 IGMGAVLFL
+170 IGIGAVLFL
-179 GLAAMYGSG
+179 GLAAVYGYG
-188 FVRWC
+188 FFQAYQEDTR
-193 HGAWAA
+193 GR
-199 KQQGMAQEQFMQAV
+199 KQAVVWEQFLKAV
-213 TNNEPEQIAK
+213 DDNNTEQVVA
-223 LYNSVDSDTAET
+223 LWESAEGIQT
-235 ALRKAL
+235 IGLEKAL

-249 RLLIKQGVWTGGA
+249 RFLIKRGVQTDRV
-262 MKEMIY
+262 MKEMIS
-268 DKKFWAVQLL
+268 DENFWAVQLL
-278 VNAGAPITS
+278 VNAGAPITPE
-287 WHVSMAADENFMPA
+287 HVSRAADYNFMPA

-306 EKGVNINQKDERP
+306 EKGAAINQKDESP
-319 LTKASESGN
+319 LSKASESGN
-328 LEIVQYLLKTGK
+328 LEIVQYLLQTGK

-381 FYNTTPLHGAAQN
+381 FYNTTPLYGAAQN
-394 GSLGLVKLL
+394 GSLELVKLL

-412 VDKEFSMPLAKA
+412 VDKYFSRPLAKA

-448 DDEFQTAIFKAR
+448 DTEFQTAIFKAR

-482 LSVLLHAVANYLDFD
+482 QSVLFHAVARYLDFD

-509 NARDKSGTTALLWV
+509 NAQDKSGTTALLQAV
-523 AQHPYER
+523 RHSYA
-530 DDKNCVQFLLEN
+530 KNGKTCVQFLLEN

-561 KLEVLQA
+561 KLEELQV

-589 IAQIYDPQGEKTK
+589 IAQIYDPKGEKTK
-602 GLLEHGADVNIR
+602 WLLEHGADVNIR

-622 GYATAVHS
+622 GYATANS
-630 GWYSKEKVEILKQY
+630 AGWYSKERVEILKQY

>member
-61 AEFVWTWLVGFAAG
+61 AESVWFLLAGFASG
-75 MSATPIPTNTPSFM
+75 MSATPTDPPSFM
-89 EQGTGILNLVAAGV
+89 EQGSGILNLLIAGV
-103 VFFVLLDQFYS
+103 VFFILCFHFS
-114 VLPAPKWLAVV
+114 ASFPSPKWLV
-125 IVSLFY
+125 IVGMVLFY
-131 IIGAW
+131 AAGAFAGA
-136 SGVNFWLVSLVS
+136 SFWFPVVSHMCV
-148 SILLVAVGLLI
+148 LVAIGVLGGLFLVP
-159 ALCYTRTAPYA
+159 TAHYA
-170 IGMGAVLFL
+170 IGIGAVLFL
-179 GLAAMYGSG
+179 GLAAMYGYG
-188 FVRWC
+188 FFQEYQENILGRKQI
-193 HGAWAA
+193 AA
-199 KQQGMAQEQFMQAV
+199 REQFLKAV
-213 TNNEPEQIAK
+213 DDNNTEQVA
-223 LYNSVDSDTAET
+223 
-235 ALRKAL
+235 ALWEAADGVQTTGLEKAL

-249 RLLIKQGVWTGGA
+249 RFLIKQGVQTNSV

-278 VNAGAPITS
+278 VNAGAPITP
-287 WHVSMAADENFMPA
+287 WHVSIAAAENFMPA

-319 LTKASESGN
+319 LSKASESGN

-364 IAQLLLD
+364 IAQLLLEY
-371 SGAQVNSQAG
+371 GAQVNSQAG
-381 FYNTTPLHGAAQN
+381 FYNTTPLHGAARN
-394 GSLGLVKLL
+394 GSLELVKLL

-412 VDKEFSMPLAKA
+412 VDKEFSMPLAEA

-509 NARDKSGTTALLWV
+509 NARDDSGTTALLRAAWY
-523 AQHPYER
+523 PYER

-542 GAKANVANNQGE
+542 GANANVANNQGE
-554 TPLLVAE
+554 TPLLVADR
-561 KLEVLQA
+561 LDVLQA

-576 NAQNEDGQTALIH
+576 NAQNKDGQTALIH
-589 IAQIYDPQGEKTK
+589 IAKMDDPEGEKTK
-602 GLLEHGADVNIR
+602 LLLEHGADVNIR
-614 DKKGKTAL
+614 DKEGKTAL
-622 GYATAVHS
+622 GYATAVRS
-630 GWYSKEKVEILKQY
+630 GWYSKERVEILKQY

>member
-12 LGWAVFMGLNGY
+12 LGWSVFMGLNGY

-61 AEFVWTWLVGFAAG
+61 AESVWFLLAGFASG
-75 MSATPIPTNTPSFM
+75 MSATPTAPPSFM
-89 EQGTGILNLVAAGV
+89 EQGSGILNLLIAGV
-103 VFFVLLDQFYS
+103 VFFILYS
-114 VLPAPKWLAVV
+114 HFSASFPSPKWLV
-125 IVSLFY
+125 IVGMVLFY
-131 IIGAW
+131 AAGAFAGTSFWFPVVSHECVLLAIGVL
-136 SGVNFWLVSLVS
+136 GGLFLVP
-148 SILLVAVGLLI
+148 
-159 ALCYTRTAPYA
+159 TAHYA
-170 IGMGAVLFL
+170 IGIGAVLFL
-179 GLAAMYGSG
+179 GLAAMYGYG
-188 FVRWC
+188 FFQEYQENILGR
-193 HGAWAA
+193 
-199 KQQGMAQEQFMQAV
+199 KQIVAREQFLKAV
-213 TNNEPEQIAK
+213 DDNNTEQVA
-223 LYNSVDSDTAET
+223 
-235 ALRKAL
+235 ALWEAADGVQTTGLEKAL

-249 RLLIKQGVWTGGA
+249 RFLIKQGVQTNSV
-262 MKEMIY
+262 MNEMIS
-268 DKKFWAVQLL
+268 DENFGAVQLL
-278 VNAGAPITS
+278 VNAGAPITPE
-287 WHVSMAADENFMPA
+287 HVSRAADYNFMPA

-306 EKGVNINQKDERP
+306 EKGAAINQKDESP
-319 LTKASESGN
+319 LSKASESGN
-328 LEIVQYLLKTGK
+328 LEIVQYLLQTGK

-364 IAQLLLD
+364 IAQRLLEY
-371 SGAQVNSQAG
+371 GAQVNSQAG
-381 FYNTTPLHGAAQN
+381 FYNTTPLHGAARN
-394 GSLGLVKLL
+394 GSLELVKLL
-403 VSKGAKVNA
+403 VSKGAKINA
-412 VDKEFSMPLAKA
+412 VDKEFSMPLAEA

-439 GADKTINHS
+439 GADKTINHA
-448 DDEFQTAIFKAR
+448 DTEFQTAIFKAR

-509 NARDKSGTTALLWV
+509 NARDDSGTTALLRAAWY
-523 AQHPYER
+523 PYER

-589 IAQIYDPQGEKTK
+589 IAQIYDPRGEKTK
-602 GLLEHGADVNIR
+602 WLLEHGADVNIR

-622 GYATAVHS
+622 GYATADS
-630 GWYSKEKVEILKQY
+630 GWYSKERVEILKQY

>member
-1 MFTNYPLAVQM
+1 M
-12 LGWAVFMGLNGY
+12 
-24 IGATC
+24 
-29 PLLNLAVLAFLGAFA
+29 
-44 SKKIGIILLII
+44 KKMISD
-55 ALIITA
+55 
-61 AEFVWTWLVGFAAG
+61 E
-75 MSATPIPTNTPSFM
+75 
-89 EQGTGILNLVAAGV
+89 
-103 VFFVLLDQFYS
+103 
-114 VLPAPKWLAVV
+114 
-125 IVSLFY
+125 
-131 IIGAW
+131 
-136 SGVNFWLVSLVS
+136 NF
-148 SILLVAVGLLI
+148 G
-159 ALCYTRTAPYA
+159 
-170 IGMGAVLFL
+170 
-179 GLAAMYGSG
+179 
-188 FVRWC
+188 
-193 HGAWAA
+193 
-199 KQQGMAQEQFMQAV
+199 
-213 TNNEPEQIAK
+213 
-223 LYNSVDSDTAET
+223 
-235 ALRKAL
+235 
-241 AAKNEDMV
+241 
-249 RLLIKQGVWTGGA
+249 
-262 MKEMIY
+262 
-268 DKKFWAVQLL
+268 AVQLL
-278 VNAGAPITS
+278 VNAGAPITPE
-287 WHVSMAADENFMPA
+287 HVSRAADYNFMPA

-306 EKGVNINQKDERP
+306 ENGVNINQKDERP
-319 LTKASESGN
+319 LSKASESGN
-328 LEIVQYLLKTGK
+328 LEIVQYLLQTGK

-394 GSLGLVKLL
+394 GSLELVKLL

-412 VDKEFSMPLAKA
+412 VDKYFSRPLAKA

-448 DDEFQTAIFKAR
+448 DTEFQTAIFKAQ

-482 LSVLLHAVANYLDFD
+482 QSVLLHAVANYLDFD

-509 NARDKSGTTALLWV
+509 NAQDKSGTTALLQAV
-523 AQHPYER
+523 RYPYER

-589 IAQIYDPQGEKTK
+589 IARIYDPEGEKTK
-602 GLLEHGADVNIR
+602 WLLEHGADVNIR

-622 GYATAVHS
+622 GYATANS
-630 GWYSKEKVEILKQY
+630 AGWYSKERVEILKQY

>member
-61 AEFVWTWLVGFAAG
+61 AESFWCLLAGFASG
-75 MSATPIPTNTPSFM
+75 MSATPTSAPSFM
-89 EQGTGILNLVAAGV
+89 EQGSGILNLLIAGV
-103 VFFVLLDQFYS
+103 VFFILCFHFS
-114 VLPAPKWLAVV
+114 ASFPSPKWLV
-125 IVSLFY
+125 IVGMVLFY
-131 IIGAW
+131 VAGAFAGT
-136 SGVNFWLVSLVS
+136 SFWFPVVSHVCV
-148 SILLVAVGLLI
+148 LVAIGVLGGLFLVP
-159 ALCYTRTAPYA
+159 TAHYA
-170 IGMGAVLFL
+170 IGIGAVLFL
-179 GLAAMYGSG
+179 GLAAMYGYG
-188 FVRWC
+188 FFQAYQEDILGRKQI
-193 HGAWAA
+193 AA
-199 KQQGMAQEQFMQAV
+199 REQFLKAV
-213 TNNEPEQIAK
+213 DDNNTEQ
-223 LYNSVDSDTAET
+223 VV
-235 ALRKAL
+235 ALWEAADGVQTTGLEKAL

-249 RLLIKQGVWTGGA
+249 RFLIKQGVQTDSV
-262 MKEMIY
+262 MKEMIS
-268 DKKFWAVQLL
+268 DENFGAVQLL
-278 VNAGAPITS
+278 VNAGAPITP
-287 WHVSMAADENFMPA
+287 WHVSMAADYNFMPA

-319 LTKASESGN
+319 LSKASESGN
-328 LEIVQYLLKTGK
+328 LEIVQYLLQTGK
-340 NSQGTLNDA
+340 NSQETLNDA

-364 IAQLLLD
+364 IAQRLLEY
-371 SGAQVNSQAG
+371 GAQVNSQAG

-394 GSLGLVKLL
+394 GSLELVKLL

-448 DDEFQTAIFKAR
+448 DTEFQTAIFKAR

-475 SESDKKG
+475 SDRDKKG

-509 NARDKSGTTALLWV
+509 NEQDKSGTTALLWV

>member
-61 AEFVWTWLVGFAAG
+61 AESVWCLLAGFASG
-75 MSATPIPTNTPSFM
+75 MSATPTDAPSFM
-89 EQGTGILNLVAAGV
+89 EQGSGILNLLIAGV
-103 VFFVLLDQFYS
+103 VFFILCFHFS
-114 VLPAPKWLAVV
+114 ASFPSPKWLV
-125 IVSLFY
+125 IVGMVLFY
-131 IIGAW
+131 AAGAFAGT
-136 SGVNFWLVSLVS
+136 SFWFPVVSHVCV
-148 SILLVAVGLLI
+148 LL
-159 ALCYTRTAPYA
+159 A
-170 IGMGAVLFL
+170 IGVLGGLFLVPTAHYTIGVGAVLFL
-179 GLAAMYGSG
+179 GLAAMYGYG
-188 FVRWC
+188 FFQAYQEDTR
-193 HGAWAA
+193 GR
-199 KQQGMAQEQFMQAV
+199 KQAVVWEQFLKAV
-213 TNNEPEQIAK
+213 DDNNTEQVA
-223 LYNSVDSDTAET
+223 
-235 ALRKAL
+235 ALWEAADGVQTTGLEKAL

-249 RLLIKQGVWTGGA
+249 RFLIKQGVQTDSV
-262 MKEMIY
+262 MNEMIY
-268 DKKFWAVQLL
+268 DKKFWAVQML
-278 VNAGAPITS
+278 VNAGAPITPE
-287 WHVSMAADENFMPA
+287 HVSRAADYNFMPA
-301 VQLFV
+301 IQLFV
-306 EKGVNINQKDERP
+306 EKGAAINQKDFRP
-319 LTKASESGN
+319 LSKASESGN

-381 FYNTTPLHGAAQN
+381 FYNTTPLYGAAQN
-394 GSLGLVKLL
+394 GSLELVKLL

-412 VDKEFSMPLAKA
+412 VDKYFSRPLAKA

-448 DDEFQTAIFKAR
+448 DTEFQTAIFKAR

-482 LSVLLHAVANYLDFD
+482 QSVLFHAVARYLDFD

-509 NARDKSGTTALLWV
+509 NAQDKSGTTALLQAV
-523 AQHPYER
+523 RHSYA
-530 DDKNCVQFLLEN
+530 KNGKTCVQFLLEN

-561 KLEVLQA
+561 KLEELQV

-576 NAQNEDGQTALIH
+576 NAQNEDGQTALMH

-602 GLLEHGADVNIR
+602 WLLEHGADVNIR

-622 GYATAVHS
+622 GYATADS
-630 GWYSKEKVEILKQY
+630 GRYSKEKVEILKQY

>member
-125 IVSLFY
+125 IISLFY

-268 DKKFWAVQLL
+268 DKKFWAVQML
-278 VNAGAPITS
+278 VNAGAPITP
-287 WHVSMAADENFMPA
+287 WHVSIAAAENFMPA

-306 EKGVNINQKDERP
+306 ENGVNINQKDERP
-319 LTKASESGN
+319 LSKASESGN
-328 LEIVQYLLKTGK
+328 LEIVQYLLQTGK

-364 IAQLLLD
+364 IAQRLLEY
-371 SGAQVNSQAG
+371 GAQVNSHAG
-381 FYNTTPLHGAAQN
+381 FYNTTPLHGAAEN
-394 GSLGLVKLL
+394 GPLELVKLL
-403 VSKGAKVNA
+403 ISKGAKVNA

-439 GADKTINHS
+439 GADKTINQS
-448 DDEFQTAIFKAR
+448 DTEFQTAIFKAS

-475 SESDKKG
+475 SDRDKKG

-509 NARDKSGTTALLWV
+509 NAQDKSGTTALLQAV
-523 AQHPYER
+523 RYPYER

-542 GAKANVANNQGE
+542 GANANVANNQGE

-589 IAQIYDPQGEKTK
+589 IARIYDPKGEKTK
-602 GLLEHGADVNIR
+602 WLLEHGADVNIR

-622 GYATAVHS
+622 GYATANS
-630 GWYSKEKVEILKQY
+630 AGWYSKERVEILKQY

>member
-44 SKKIGIILLII
+44 SKKAGIILLII

-61 AEFVWTWLVGFAAG
+61 VEFVWTWLVGFAAG
-75 MSATPIPTNTPSFM
+75 MSATPTSAPSFM

-136 SGVNFWLVSLVS
+136 SGVYCWLVSLVS
-148 SILLVAVGLLI
+148 FLLVAVGLLI
-159 ALCYTRTAPYA
+159 ALCYIRTAPYA

-249 RLLIKQGVWTGGA
+249 RFLIKQGVQTNGV

-278 VNAGAPITS
+278 VNAGAPITP
-287 WHVSMAADENFMPA
+287 WHVSIAAAENFMPA

-319 LTKASESGN
+319 LSKASESGN

-340 NSQGTLNDA
+340 NSQETLNDA

-394 GSLGLVKLL
+394 GSLELVKLL

-439 GADKTINHS
+439 GADKTINHA
-448 DDEFQTAIFKAR
+448 DTEFQTAIFKAR

-475 SESDKKG
+475 SDRAKKG

-509 NARDKSGTTALLWV
+509 NAQDNSGMTALLWA

-542 GAKANVANNQGE
+542 GANANVPNNQGE

-589 IAQIYDPQGEKTK
+589 VAQIYDPQGEKTK
-602 GLLEHGADVNIR
+602 WLLEHGADVNIR
-614 DKKGKTAL
+614 DKEGNTAL
-622 GYATAVHS
+622 GYATADS
-630 GWYSKEKVEILKQY
+630 SSWYSKERVEILKQY

>member
-29 PLLNLAVLAFLGAFA
+29 PLLNLAVLAFLGAYA
-44 SKKIGIILLII
+44 NKKTGIILLII

-61 AEFVWTWLVGFAAG
+61 AESFWWLLAGFASG
-75 MSATPIPTNTPSFM
+75 MSATPTSAPSFM
-89 EQGTGILNLVAAGV
+89 EQGSGVLNLLIAGV
-103 VFFVLLDQFYS
+103 VFFILCFHFS
-114 VLPAPKWLAVV
+114 ASFPSPKWLV
-125 IVSLFY
+125 IVGMVLFY
-131 IIGAW
+131 AAGAFAGA
-136 SGVNFWLVSLVS
+136 SFWFPVVSHVCV
-148 SILLVAVGLLI
+148 LVAIGVLGGLFLVPT
-159 ALCYTRTAPYA
+159 AHYT
-170 IGMGAVLFL
+170 IGVGAVLFL
-179 GLAAMYGSG
+179 GLAAMYGYG
-188 FVRWC
+188 FFQAYQENILGRKQI
-193 HGAWAA
+193 AA
-199 KQQGMAQEQFMQAV
+199 REQFLKAV
-213 TNNEPEQIAK
+213 DNNNTEQVAA
-223 LYNSVDSDTAET
+223 LWESAEGVQT
-235 ALRKAL
+235 IGLEKAL

-249 RLLIKQGVWTGGA
+249 RFLIKRGVRTDRV
-262 MKEMIY
+262 MKEMIS
-268 DKKFWAVQLL
+268 DENFWAVQLL
-278 VNAGAPITS
+278 VNAGAPITPE
-287 WHVSMAADENFMPA
+287 HVSRAADYNFIPA

-306 EKGVNINQKDERP
+306 EKGAAINQKDDSP
-319 LTKASESGN
+319 LSKASESGN

-349 LWALCDARPKPDTLK
+349 LWALCDARPTPDTLK

-371 SGAQVNSQAG
+371 SGAQVNRQAG
-381 FYNTTPLHGAAQN
+381 FYNTTPLYGAAQN
-394 GSLGLVKLL
+394 GPLELVKLL

-412 VDKEFSMPLAKA
+412 VDKYFSRPLAKA

-448 DDEFQTAIFKAR
+448 DTEFQTAIFKAR

-482 LSVLLHAVANYLDFD
+482 QSVLLHAVANHLDFD

-509 NARDKSGTTALLWV
+509 NEQDKSGTTALLWA

-542 GAKANVANNQGE
+542 GANANVANNQGE

-589 IAQIYDPQGEKTK
+589 VAQIYDPQGEKTK
-602 GLLEHGADVNIR
+602 WLLEHGADVNIR

-622 GYATAVHS
+622 GYATANIHA
-630 GWYSKEKVEILKQY
+630 WDSKERVEILKQY

>member
-44 SKKIGIILLII
+44 NKKIGIILLII

-61 AEFVWTWLVGFAAG
+61 AESVWCLLAGFASG
-75 MSATPIPTNTPSFM
+75 MSATPTSAPSFM
-89 EQGTGILNLVAAGV
+89 EQGSGVLNLLIAGV
-103 VFFVLLDQFYS
+103 VFFILCFHFS
-114 VLPAPKWLAVV
+114 ASFPSPKWLV
-125 IVSLFY
+125 IVGMVLFY
-131 IIGAW
+131 AAGAFAGTSFWFPVVSHMCVLLAIGVL
-136 SGVNFWLVSLVS
+136 GGLFLVP
-148 SILLVAVGLLI
+148 
-159 ALCYTRTAPYA
+159 TAHYA
-170 IGMGAVLFL
+170 IGIGAVLFL
-179 GLAAMYGSG
+179 GLAAMYGYG
-188 FVRWC
+188 FVQWC

-223 LYNSVDSDTAET
+223 LYNAVDSYSAEM

-249 RLLIKQGVWTGGA
+249 RLLIKQGVRTDGV
-262 MKEMIY
+262 MTEMIY
-268 DKKFWAVQLL
+268 DKKFWAVQMLG
-278 VNAGAPITS
+278 NAGASIEPR
-287 WHVSMAADENFMPA
+287 HVSAAAAENFMQA
-301 VQLFV
+301 VQFFV
-306 EKGVNINQKDERP
+306 EKGAAINQKDDSP
-319 LTKASESGN
+319 LSKASESGN

-340 NSQGTLNDA
+340 NSQETLNDA

-364 IAQLLLD
+364 IAQRLLEY
-371 SGAQVNSQAG
+371 GAQVNSQAG

-394 GSLGLVKLL
+394 GPLELVKLL

-412 VDKEFSMPLAKA
+412 VDKELSRPLAKA

-475 SESDKKG
+475 SDRDKKG
-482 LSVLLHAVANYLDFD
+482 LSVLFHAVANYLDFD

-509 NARDKSGTTALLWV
+509 NEQDKSGTTALLW
-523 AQHPYER
+523 AARHSYEKN
-530 DDKNCVQFLLEN
+530 DKTCVQFLLEN
-542 GAKANVANNQGE
+542 GANANVANNQGE

-561 KLEVLQA
+561 KLDVLQA

-576 NAQNEDGQTALIH
+576 NAQNEDGRTALMH

-622 GYATAVHS
+622 GYATAVRS
-630 GWYSKEKVEILKQY
+630 SWYSKERVEILKQY

>member
-29 PLLNLAVLAFLGAFA
+29 PLLNLAVLAFLGAYA
-44 SKKIGIILLII
+44 NKKIGIILLII
-55 ALIITA
+55 SLIITA

-75 MSATPIPTNTPSFM
+75 MSATPTSAPSFM

-262 MKEMIY
+262 MQEMIY
-268 DKKFWAVQLL
+268 DKKFWAVQML
-278 VNAGAPITS
+278 VNAGAPITP
-287 WHVSMAADENFMPA
+287 WHVSIAADENFMPA

-306 EKGVNINQKDERP
+306 ENGVNINQKDERP
-319 LTKASESGN
+319 LSKASESGN
-328 LEIVQYLLKTGK
+328 LEIVQYLLQTGK
-340 NSQGTLNDA
+340 NSQETLNDA
-349 LWALCDARPKPDTLK
+349 LWDLCGARPKPDTLK
-364 IAQLLLD
+364 IAQRLLD

-394 GSLGLVKLL
+394 GSLELVKLL

-439 GADKTINHS
+439 GADKTINHA
-448 DDEFQTAIFKAR
+448 DTEFQTAIFKAR

-509 NARDKSGTTALLWV
+509 NARDKSGTTALLWA
-523 AQHPYER
+523 AQHPYES

-576 NAQNEDGQTALIH
+576 NAQNEDGQTALMH
-589 IAQIYDPQGEKTK
+589 IAQIYDPRGEKTK

-622 GYATAVHS
+622 GYATADNAGWHS
-630 GWYSKEKVEILKQY
+630 KGRVEILKQY

>member
-44 SKKIGIILLII
+44 NKKTGIILLII

-61 AEFVWTWLVGFAAG
+61 AESVWFLLAGFASG
-75 MSATPIPTNTPSFM
+75 MSATPTNAPSFI
-89 EQGTGILNLVAAGV
+89 EQGSGILNLLIAGV
-103 VFFVLLDQFYS
+103 VFFILCFHFS
-114 VLPAPKWLAVV
+114 ASFPSPKWLV
-125 IVSLFY
+125 IVGMVLFY
-131 IIGAW
+131 VAGAFAGA
-136 SGVNFWLVSLVS
+136 SFWFPVVSHVCV
-148 SILLVAVGLLI
+148 LL
-159 ALCYTRTAPYA
+159 A
-170 IGMGAVLFL
+170 IGVLGGLFLVPTAHYTIGVGAVLFL
-179 GLAAMYGSG
+179 GLAAMYGYG
-188 FVRWC
+188 FFQAYQEDTLGRKQ
-193 HGAWAA
+193 AA
-199 KQQGMAQEQFMQAV
+199 AREQFLKAV
-213 TNNEPEQIAK
+213 DDNNTEQVA
-223 LYNSVDSDTAET
+223 
-235 ALRKAL
+235 ALWESADGVQTTGLEKAL

-249 RLLIKQGVWTGGA
+249 RLLIKQGVQTNSV

-268 DKKFWAVQLL
+268 DKKFWAVQML
-278 VNAGAPITS
+278 VNAGAPITP
-287 WHVSMAADENFMPA
+287 WHVSIAAAENFMPA

-306 EKGVNINQKDERP
+306 ENGVNINQKDERP
-319 LTKASESGN
+319 LSKASESGN
-328 LEIVQYLLKTGK
+328 LEIVQYLLQTGK
-340 NSQGTLNDA
+340 NSQETLNDA
-349 LWALCDARPKPDTLK
+349 LWELCTSRPTPDTLK
-364 IAQLLLD
+364 IAQRLLD

-394 GSLGLVKLL
+394 GSLELVKLL

-412 VDKEFSMPLAKA
+412 VSKELSMPLAKA
-424 VQADNLEIAKFLLEH
+424 VQADNLEIAQFLLEH

-448 DDEFQTAIFKAR
+448 DTEFQTAIFKAR

-475 SESDKKG
+475 SDRDKKG
-482 LSVLLHAVANYLDFD
+482 LSVLLHAVVRHLDFD

-509 NARDKSGTTALLWV
+509 NAQDKSGTTALLWA

-561 KLEVLQA
+561 ELDVLQA
-568 LLAHGADV
+568 LLTHGADV
-576 NAQNEDGQTALIH
+576 NAQNEDGQTALIYV
-589 IAQIYDPQGEKTK
+589 AKMNAPVGEKAK
-602 GLLEHGADVNIR
+602 WLLEHGADVNIR
-614 DKKGKTAL
+614 DKEGKTAL
-622 GYATAVHS
+622 GYVTTVRS
-630 GWYSKEKVEILKQY
+630 SWYSKEWVEILKQY